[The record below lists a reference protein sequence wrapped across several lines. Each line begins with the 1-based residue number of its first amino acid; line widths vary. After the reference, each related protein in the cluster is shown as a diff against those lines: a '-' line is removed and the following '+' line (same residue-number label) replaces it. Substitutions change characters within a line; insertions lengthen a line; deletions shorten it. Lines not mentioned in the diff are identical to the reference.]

1 MPIVFGGQRP
11 HATWR
16 YLVARGNCLLLNC
29 PPRSGDFMVAG
40 NPLWRIAGVVVPSNL
55 AIGNLGTTQRLVI
68 VLALLTTV
76 FWGNILR
83 FYPRLI
89 DRAYDDT
96 SIALVVRGT

>member
-1 MPIVFGGQRP
+1 M
-11 HATWR
+11 
-16 YLVARGNCLLLNC
+16 
-29 PPRSGDFMVAG
+29 
-40 NPLWRIAGVVVPSNL
+40 PSNL

-89 DRAYDDT
+89 DRTYDDT